1 MWSPAKGKRFHELN
15 TRGEHPD
22 FGTYTPTDK
31 DSHNGS
37 YIVSKFKTLGTT
49 KIMNSSPRHKCG
61 TPLAFANTCSKCV
74 QANPSETPGPGTY
87 LLPSDF
93 GQMTRNINT
102 ADVSTRSRMASRRN
116 TVS

>member
-1 MWSPAKGKRFHELN
+1 MNS
-15 TRGEHPD
+15 RGEQPD
-22 FGTYTPTDK
+22 FGTYTPSDR

-37 YIVSKFKTLGTT
+37 YIVSKFRTLGTT

-61 TPLAFANTCSKCV
+61 TPLAFANTCSKC
-74 QANPSETPGPGTY
+74 APCDPFAETPGPGAY

-102 ADVSTRSRMASRRN
+102 ADVSTRSRIATRRN